1 MSGEISFTRL
11 ASNGI
16 HSHCSL
22 SRCCWGLRHVER
34 GTRATGGAAAVAQPS
49 RLLCA
54 VGVVV
59 GVGVAFSLRKTNS
72 EGRGEKDSWP
82 LERGS
87 LTAYCMR
94 VYVCVCV

>member
-1 MSGEISFTRL
+1 M
-11 ASNGI
+11 ASTV
-16 HSHCSL
+16 SAL

-49 RLLCA
+49 RLLCSAVA
-54 VGVVV
+54 VGVW
-59 GVGVAFSLRKTNS
+59 VAFSLRKTNS
-72 EGRGEKDSWP
+72 EGEGEKDSWP

-94 VYVCVCV
+94 VYVCECVYV

>member
-1 MSGEISFTRL
+1 M
-11 ASNGI
+11 ASTA
-16 HSHCSL
+16 SAL

-49 RLLCA
+49 RLLCSVA
-54 VGVVV
+54 VGVW
-59 GVGVAFSLRKTNS
+59 VAFSLRKTNS

-94 VYVCVCV
+94 V